1 MTSAVLL
8 AIVLWAAVD
17 PADDAA
23 RVEQLVH
30 HAQVRAPAP
39 AKGAARSASKPD
51 PDADLLGRNVRVRT
65 VDGGLYGGML
75 QGIDAANIVLR
86 IGLPQRVLDYTL
98 PRAGVSGI
106 EAADETP

>member
-1 MTSAVLL
+1 MPSAVLL
-8 AIVLWAAVD
+8 AIALWAAID

-30 HAQVRAPAP
+30 HPQVRTPAP
-39 AKGAARSASKPD
+39 TKAARSASKPD
-51 PDADLLGRNVRVRT
+51 PDAALLGRNVRVRT
-65 VDGGLYGGML
+65 IDGGLYGGTL
-75 QGIDAANIVLR
+75 QGIDAAKIVLR